1 VKIGKEERSE
11 RFGANGGKR
20 NALSPGEKKKKG
32 SGDGPQR
39 GEKREREREEKK
51 EGKEKKGSGIRFFNF
66 EVGPDFL

>member
-20 NALSPGEKKKKG
+20 NALSPGEKKKDRVTGHREERK
-32 SGDGPQR
+32 
-39 GEKREREREEKK
+39 EREREEKK

>member
-39 GEKREREREEKK
+39 GEKRERER
-51 EGKEKKGSGIRFFNF
+51 GKERRERKERKWDKIF
-66 EVGPDFL
+66 